1 MILCDNCRK
10 QIPPP
15 ATVCPACNHPN
26 PWCIRKEKK
35 AHKHHPVGIS
45 PREQHTLKT
54 IFESTGLKI
63 VNIETIRPCW
73 CATCENRT
81 DEYGDAKF
89 DQRAHKL
96 DAGAAIHHKII
107 RINLRGSD
115 DYARI
120 YDVSISSYD
129 EDGFPYI
136 RNAIQARSS
145 TPPIIEVIPS
155 FEDLKK
161 RTYRESYNELTAQ
174 PWTDAASRQLTEEEL
189 AQKAGSHPGVPKSE
203 MTMVVTLVRPAFQ
216 QVEFTVTGHSEEEIN
231 NEAIERANK
240 ANPLPK
246 GYSNDDFNWSISKTE
261 KQPQKY
267 TLFFQ
272 SPDGHVSI
280 CHVNVED
287 PEQTARELIDFPEG
301 GEWHNHKLLTYVEGH
316 VSLQQHETDLDR
328 LSEE

>member
-10 QIPPP
+10 QIPPT

-280 CHVNVED
+280 CHVKATSAYNNTK
-287 PEQTARELIDFPEG
+287 PT
-301 GEWHNHKLLTYVEGH
+301 
-316 VSLQQHETDLDR
+316 STDSR
-328 LSEE
+328 RSR